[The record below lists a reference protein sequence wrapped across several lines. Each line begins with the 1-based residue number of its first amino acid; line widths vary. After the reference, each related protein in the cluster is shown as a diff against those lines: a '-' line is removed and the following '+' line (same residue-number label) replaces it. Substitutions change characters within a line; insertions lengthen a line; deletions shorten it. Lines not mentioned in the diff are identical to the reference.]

1 MNKRQQQ
8 KIIPSL
14 WIIAERQ
21 SEYRPYYVL
30 YAIDWKRAGRLSW
43 EGWDRLDDLLRFHVP
58 IRHKIGSTRSTSQ
71 PCAKIAKKAI
81 FLSLNEGQFETLE
94 QLFYQPFSKKRWKE
108 FIKPHCKLHKKV
120 ST

>member
-94 QLFYQPFSKKRWKE
+94 QMFYQPFSKTRWTK
-108 FIKPHCKLHKKV
+108 FIKQHCNLHKKV

>member
-21 SEYRPYYVL
+21 SEYRPYFVL
-30 YAIDWKRAGRLSW
+30 YAIDWERASRWSW
-43 EGWDRLDDLLRFHVP
+43 EGWNNLHDLLQFQVP
-58 IRHKIGSTRSTSQ
+58 VRHKIGSTRSTSQ

-81 FLSLNEGQFETLE
+81 FLSLNEEQFETLE

-108 FIKPHCKLHKKV
+108 FMKQNYKLHKKV